1 VEKFIGDAA
10 GNPAVSKLTATVSAG
25 RLTTAVR
32 RGKAGGRK
40 VQPRHRE
47 AVMYST
53 INHQIAQARIAD
65 LHRQA
70 QQDALAR
77 AARQGRRPHKHPS
90 GRHVLRLLIIAARRA
105 LPA

>member
-1 VEKFIGDAA
+1 
-10 GNPAVSKLTATVSAG
+10 
-25 RLTTAVR
+25 
-32 RGKAGGRK
+32 
-40 VQPRHRE
+40 
-47 AVMYST
+47 MYST

-90 GRHVLRLLIIAARRA
+90 ARNILRLPIIAARRA
-105 LPA
+105 LTA